1 MPGKPQFALEAAEP
15 YPQLQAH
22 PSAQVQEVSVTEE
35 GSDEDDAN
43 WVGSLNMKP
52 AERLERALLSKVE
65 AKSATGHDL
74 DQLSE
79 VKARLKELRK
89 KEKTRS
95 AKEAKRAQHQQQ
107 FQTQPQQPA
116 QPNMMPIHGY
126 GNM

>member
-1 MPGKPQFALEAAEP
+1 
-15 YPQLQAH
+15 
-22 PSAQVQEVSVTEE
+22 
-35 GSDEDDAN
+35 
-43 WVGSLNMKP
+43 MKA
-52 AERLERALLSKVE
+52 AERLERALNEKVE
-65 AKSATGHDL
+65 AKRATGLDL
-74 DQLSE
+74 DQLSD
-79 VKARLKELRK
+79 VKARLKELRR